1 MEKKDWFPAIATTV
15 AFALFPVPAHAAH
28 DQDKKAGAAER
39 RASQKQIERGR
50 YMMTVGSCND
60 CHTMEF
66 APRNGNVS
74 EKDWLLGSGPLGF
87 RGPWGTTYAPN
98 LRVTVSKMTE
108 AQWVKYARELKT
120 RPPMPWFN
128 LNQWKEADLKALYQY
143 IRHLPAVSSETR
155 AYLPPDKTPPA
166 PYVQWPAPPKPE

>member
-1 MEKKDWFPAIATTV
+1 MRKRNLFPAMA
-15 AFALFPVPAHAAH
+15 AALAVVLSPTAVGAAH
-28 DQDKKAGAAER
+28 EQDRKGSAVER
-39 RASQKQIERGR
+39 RVSQKEIERGR
-50 YMMTVGSCND
+50 YLMTVGSCND
-60 CHTMEF
+60 CHTAEF
-66 APRNGNVS
+66 APRDGQVA

-108 AQWVKYARELKT
+108 AQWVKYANELKT

-143 IRHLPAVSSETR
+143 IRRLPAVGGETR
-155 AYLPPDKTPPA
+155 AYVPPDKAPPP
-166 PYVQWPAPPKPE
+166 PYIQWPVPPKQ